1 MDRFQAIEQHLDFLE
16 LMKYT
21 PSIRGHGW
29 LIFMIVFSVL
39 FIVVCFFML
48 FAGPCSPPPE
58 FALVVA
64 LMIIVVVALMGY
76 LFFRWRRAKTAPLQ
90 RIPAMVLDKRMKVSS
105 GDHSH
110 TYYYVTLEFRG
121 GKRQEYNAEGKLY
134 GLINHDD
141 MGVAYTKDRWLLDFR
156 RLAVERSQ

>member
-1 MDRFQAIEQHLDFLE
+1 MDRFQAIEQHPDFLE

-21 PSIRGHGW
+21 PSIRGRGW

-39 FIVVCFFML
+39 FIAVCFFML
-48 FAGPCSPPPE
+48 FVVVASGAPPE
-58 FALVVA
+58 MA

-76 LFFRWRRAKTAPLQ
+76 LFFRWRRAKAAPLQ

-105 GDHSH
+105 GDHSR

-134 GLINHDD
+134 GLISHDD